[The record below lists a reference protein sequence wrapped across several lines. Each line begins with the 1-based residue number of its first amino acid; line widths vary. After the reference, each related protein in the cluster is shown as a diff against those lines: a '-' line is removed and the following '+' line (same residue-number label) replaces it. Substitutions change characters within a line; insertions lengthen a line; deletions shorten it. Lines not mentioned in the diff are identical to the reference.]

1 MFGYKLVNLL
11 HPTMVLTKREI
22 SFETGGGEE
31 ERKEKRREEGSLRK
45 KSLVKSDLI
54 SFSDSSFQQ
63 PGNFFFLSLSF
74 PPPLPLFLDSPGS
87 AVDITKRNET
97 KRRVV
102 DARVSKTR

>member
-22 SFETGGGEE
+22 SFETGGGGG
-31 ERKEKRREEGSLRK
+31 EEGKKKRGRESTKEVLGEIRFNFILRFLLPAAWK
-45 KSLVKSDLI
+45 
-54 SFSDSSFQQ
+54 
-63 PGNFFFLSLSF
+63 FFFSLSLL